1 MTKKLLQL
9 FPLPPEASNQKRD
22 PKVELK
28 NLYLE
33 RFGWFSTSTKQPI
46 VTANFLS
53 SLDGRIAVSSIDQS
67 NEQLPKSLT
76 SNEDFRL
83 FLELHAQ
90 ADCLITHG
98 GYMRSL
104 AEKKL
109 GNILQL
115 PNDKNCDDLY
125 HWRKQHGLSKHP
137 AIVIASSSLNF
148 PMHASLKD
156 NNQTVYI
163 ATGQQ
168 ADANKIK
175 KWQDQG
181 YEVLITGKSTSVE
194 GKPLIDAL
202 TAKNHRHFYLIA
214 GPKMLHTMVND
225 QQLSK
230 LYLSYSHQLIAG
242 DIFRTILDGPTLHSP
257 RLELSSLFYDE
268 FSNNT
273 HGQFFNHYTCHYNN
287 N

>member
-1 MTKKLLQL
+1 MAKQLLQL
-9 FPLPPEASNQKRD
+9 FPQPLEKHDQKH
-22 PKVELK
+22 ELK
-28 NLYLE
+28 NLYLGE
-33 RFGWFSTSTKQPI
+33 FGWFSANTKKPI

-53 SLDGRIAVSSIDQS
+53 SLDGRIAISPDVNSSA
-67 NEQLPKSLT
+67 ELPKSLT

-90 ADCLITHG
+90 AECLITHG

-104 AEKKL
+104 AENKL

-115 PNDKNCDDLY
+115 PTEKNCEDLY
-125 HWRKQHGLSKHP
+125 HWREQHALSKYP
-137 AIVIASSSLNF
+137 TIVIASSSLDF
-148 PMHASLKD
+148 PMHSSLQN

-175 KWQDQG
+175 YWQDQG
-181 YEVLITGKSTSVE
+181 YEVLITGKSNSVE

-202 TAKNHRHFYLIA
+202 TTKNYKHFYLIA
-214 GPKMLHTMVND
+214 GPKMLHAMLNE
-225 QQLSK
+225 QQLNK
-230 LYLSYSHQLIAG
+230 LYLSHSHQLLG
-242 DIFRTILDGPTLHSP
+242 GKIFRTKIDGPVLTP
-257 RLELSSLFYDE
+257 PKLELTSLFYDKSSE
-268 FSNNT
+268 NE
-273 HGQFFNHYTCHYNN
+273 HGQFFSNYTCRYNTN